1 MMMVSQY
8 HAIGDKH
15 KVIKELPTAL
25 VEKSNVRVAI
35 APRVKDARVLD
46 LTCGTSFFSR
56 LLIDWG
62 AASVVGVDLSPA
74 MVVVAER
81 EAKALDPAVAS
92 RMRYHVG
99 DAVTLGQVD
108 PQGKGFY
115 HAIGAWLL
123 NYAGDEEEL
132 AAMFATIA
140 ANLNGP
146 DSVFVGIATPP
157 AARDGMDAFAVK
169 VDDPISQKKLR
180 ELLRVAPSY
189 YTRNDR
195 MPEGEGGWRVELT
208 SVDNPDVSF
217 RN

>member
-81 EAKALDPAVAS
+81 EAKARTPLSQAECDITS
-92 RMRYHVG
+92 
-99 DAVTLGQVD
+99 
-108 PQGKGFY
+108 
-115 HAIGAWLL
+115 
-123 NYAGDEEEL
+123 
-132 AAMFATIA
+132 
-140 ANLNGP
+140 
-146 DSVFVGIATPP
+146 ATP
-157 AARDGMDAFAVK
+157 
-169 VDDPISQKKLR
+169 
-180 ELLRVAPSY
+180 
-189 YTRNDR
+189 
-195 MPEGEGGWRVELT
+195 
-208 SVDNPDVSF
+208 
-217 RN
+217 